1 MEKLAAETTELVDY
15 NEEEDNQVT
24 SVPIQDSE
32 ESNNRYS
39 PHTLLI
45 LEVTMQE
52 WEVLDSS
59 RSFWKRK

>member
-32 ESNNRYS
+32 ESGNRYS
-39 PHTLLI
+39 PQPLLI

-59 RSFWKRK
+59 RSF

>member
-45 LEVTMQE
+45 PEVTMRE

-59 RSFWKRK
+59 RSF

>member
-39 PHTLLI
+39 PQPLLI

>member
-52 WEVLDSS
+52 CEVLDSS
-59 RSFWKRK
+59 RSF

>member
-39 PHTLLI
+39 PQPLLI

-59 RSFWKRK
+59 RSF

>member
-59 RSFWKRK
+59 RSF